1 MKVARKLFLGDD
13 FFKLFTKAAILFIF
27 QKLRIKLSK
36 IVLFK
41 LFLQEYSF
49 KLRALTNSV
58 GGAYFSHLPTF
69 KNAVVMFNGPV
80 FVITTRNTISF
91 KKLNLIVKTLTN
103 DFLEFAILAVK
114 IFNTCFS
121 KKLVH
126 AIFEVPGVHGD
137 SVLKIFG
144 QLSSSNDVTHIFDP
158 ISSSY
163 NNLNL
168 LNYYVKIYLN

>member
-41 LFLQEYSF
+41 LFLQESSF

-58 GGAYFSHLPTF
+58 GGAYFAQLPKF
-69 KNAVVMFNGPV
+69 KNAIVMFNGPV
-80 FVITTRNTISF
+80 FVITIRNVISF
-91 KKLNLIVKTLTN
+91 NRLHIIFKTLTS
-103 DFLEFAILAVK
+103 DFLEFVILSVK
-114 IFNTCFS
+114 LFNTCFS
-121 KKLVH
+121 KKIVNT
-126 AIFEVPGVHGD
+126 IFEVPGLHGA
-137 SVLKIFG
+137 SVFKIYS
-144 QLSSSNDVTHIFDP
+144 QLSSSNDIIYLFDP

-168 LNYYVKIYLN
+168 LNYYIKTYLK